1 MWVEILLLLF
11 VAGVTG
17 LGWRIVRRPD
27 NGPATYWAAGWLA
40 AGAGGVLGVVRDAFP
55 WASLLGYPLGSLFT
69 ALLLAGAFALA
80 ARPVPRWFLPLALGY
95 GMLRAGFVAA
105 GMPGVAFVTALTI
118 EPLAVLAAAWIV
130 HRATPRKEVVLS
142 ERLLA
147 PSIVVLAVLGA
158 VHVVWFMRTS
168 QFPPGLLAMWVVAVP
183 LLFGVQIHAEW
194 ERGRRVLQ
202 RAHDAL
208 EERVVARTAELV
220 LANASLRQ
228 EVVERRTAEA
238 ALRESEERYRVVSE
252 LGSDLAFGFR
262 VDLADNVHDGWV
274 TDAYTRITGYTLA
287 ELKGTGWL
295 SLLQPGDLEGARR
308 QFQAILENQARE
320 LQVRL
325 VTKAGRV
332 VTVIAR
338 LDVKRDALDGSVRV
352 MGAARDVT
360 EARNAEEERR
370 KLERHVR
377 EAQRLESLAMLTG
390 GVAHDFNNLLV
401 VILGNS
407 RMALADAPPDSA
419 LHSRL
424 ARIRAAAE
432 LGAGLTEQMLAYSGK
447 SGVALKPLDLS
458 HLVEELEDLLHA
470 SVSESCRVEFDLAPR
485 ARVEGDTT
493 QLRQV
498 VLNLVTNASE
508 ALAGGAGTLFVRTG
522 LVQLG
527 AADLAELAGTE
538 SLLPGAHA
546 FLEVADDGQGMDAT
560 TQKRIFEPFFTTK
573 FSGRGLG
580 LAGVLGIV
588 RAHRG
593 AVQVRSEVG
602 VGTSVR
608 VLLPEPSGPL
618 AAIDEAAAAR
628 APERRTGTILVVD
641 DQDYVVEVAQA
652 FLERAGH
659 RVVTA
664 GGGKAAIDC
673 FRERGHEIDA
683 VLLDLTM
690 PDTSGEEVLAEMQ
703 RIRPDVRVIIA
714 TGYTAEA
721 DSKRLASRGVIG
733 FVRKPYEPE
742 AILDQ
747 IGRALADRA

>member
-1 MWVEILLLLF
+1 MWVELLLLLF
-11 VAGVTG
+11 VAGLTG

-27 NGPATYWAAGWLA
+27 SGPATYWVAGWLA
-40 AGAGGVLGVVRDAFP
+40 AGAGGILGVVRDAFP
-55 WASLLGYPLGSLFT
+55 WAALLCYPLGSLFAT
-69 ALLLAGAFALA
+69 LLLGGAFALA
-80 ARPVPRWFLPLALGY
+80 ARPVPRWFLPLAFGY
-95 GMLRAGFVAA
+95 GALRAGFVAA
-105 GMPGVAFVTALTI
+105 GMPAVASVTALTL

-130 HRATPRKEVVLS
+130 QRATPRKDVALS
-142 ERLLA
+142 QRLLA
-147 PSIVVLAVLGA
+147 PSMVVLAALGA
-158 VHVVWFMRTS
+158 VHVAWFMRTP

-194 ERGRRVLQ
+194 ERGRRLLR

-208 EERVVARTAELV
+208 EERVAARTAELA

-228 EVVERRTAEA
+228 EIAERRTAEE

-252 LGSDLAFGFR
+252 LGSDLAFGFG
-262 VDLADNVHDGWV
+262 VDLADNIHDGWV
-274 TDAYTRITGYTLA
+274 TDTYTRITGYTLA

-295 SLLQPGDLEGARR
+295 SLLHPQDLESARR
-308 QFQAILENQARE
+308 QFQAILASNTRE
-320 LQVRL
+320 MEVRL
-325 VTKAGRV
+325 VTKSGRV
-332 VTVIAR
+332 ATVRASLR
-338 LDVKRDALDGSVRV
+338 LTPEAVNGGLRV
-352 MGAARDVT
+352 VGAARDIT
-360 EARNAEEERR
+360 ETKRAEEERR
-370 KLERHVR
+370 KLERHVL

-458 HLVEELEDLLHA
+458 YLVEEVADLLRA
-470 SVSESCRVEFDLAPR
+470 SVSERCRLELDLAPR

-498 VLNLVTNASE
+498 VLNLATNASE
-508 ALAGGAGTLFVRTG
+508 SLARGVGTLFVRTG
-522 LVQLG
+522 HVQLD
-527 AADLAELAGTE
+527 AADLAELAGAE

-560 TQKRIFEPFFTTK
+560 TQQRIFEPFFTTK

-608 VLLPEPSGPL
+608 VLLPESRGPL
-618 AAIDEAAAAR
+618 VAIDEVAAAR

-664 GGGKAAIDC
+664 GGGKAAIAC

-683 VLLDLTM
+683 VLLDLSM
-690 PDTSGEEVLAEMQ
+690 PDASGEEVLAELQ

-721 DSKRLASRGVIG
+721 DSKRLASRGVVG

-742 AILDQ
+742 AILEQ